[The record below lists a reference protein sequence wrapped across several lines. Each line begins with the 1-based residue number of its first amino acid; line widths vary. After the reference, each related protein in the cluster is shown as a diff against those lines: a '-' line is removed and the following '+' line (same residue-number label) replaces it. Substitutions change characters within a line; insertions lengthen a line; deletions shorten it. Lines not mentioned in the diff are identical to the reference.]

1 MRNQWKNRVILHFF
15 SEELR
20 NVCIFASNKAMEIK
34 FDKEY
39 LEELYNDGKA
49 KNKKY
54 RFQPQV
60 VKKYQ
65 KRIDTLAAVTR
76 IEELFTLNSLNF
88 EALESSDHYSIRIDS
103 QYRLE
108 FQVNDSD
115 SEPTITIC
123 LIMDITNHYQ

>member
-1 MRNQWKNRVILHFF
+1 
-15 SEELR
+15 
-20 NVCIFASNKAMEIK
+20 MEIK

-39 LEELYNDGKA
+39 LKELYLDGKT

-65 KRIDTLAAVTR
+65 KRIDTLAGVTR

-88 EALESSDHYSIRIDS
+88 ETLESSGNYSIRIDYH
-103 QYRLE
+103 YRLE
-108 FQVNDSD
+108 FQVSNPET
-115 SEPTITIC
+115 EPIITIC
-123 LIMDITNHYQ
+123 LIMDITNHYE

>member
-1 MRNQWKNRVILHFF
+1 
-15 SEELR
+15 
-20 NVCIFASNKAMEIK
+20 MEIR

-39 LEELYNDGKA
+39 LEELYLNGKT

-65 KRIDTLAAVTR
+65 KRIDTLAGVTR

-88 EALESSDHYSIRIDS
+88 EALESSGNYSIRIDYH
-103 QYRLE
+103 YRLE
-108 FQVNDSD
+108 FQVSNSE
-115 SEPTITIC
+115 SEPIITIC
-123 LIMDITNHYQ
+123 LIMDITNHYE

>member
-1 MRNQWKNRVILHFF
+1 MVIYKIKVIKFAE
-15 SEELR
+15 SEDLD
-20 NVCIFASNKAMEIK
+20 NFCTFASDITMEIR

-39 LEELYNDGKA
+39 LEELYNNGRT

-65 KRIDTLAAVTR
+65 KRIDTLAGITR

-88 EALESSDHYSIRIDS
+88 EALESSGNYSIRIDYH
-103 QYRLE
+103 YRLE
-108 FQVNDSD
+108 FQVSNSD
-115 SEPTITIC
+115 TEPIITIC
-123 LIMDITNHYQ
+123 LIMDITNHYE

>member
-1 MRNQWKNRVILHFF
+1 
-15 SEELR
+15 
-20 NVCIFASNKAMEIK
+20 MEIK

-65 KRIDTLAAVTR
+65 KRIDTLAGVTR
-76 IEELFTLNSLNF
+76 IEELFTLNSLNL
-88 EALESSDHYSIRIDS
+88 EALESSDNYSIRIDS

>member
-1 MRNQWKNRVILHFF
+1 
-15 SEELR
+15 
-20 NVCIFASNKAMEIK
+20 MEIK

-65 KRIDTLAAVTR
+65 KRIDTLAGVTR

-88 EALESSDHYSIRIDS
+88 EALESSENYPIRIDS

>member
-1 MRNQWKNRVILHFF
+1 MIHFF
-15 SEELR
+15 SEDLDSF
-20 NVCIFASNKAMEIK
+20 CTFASETAMEIR

-39 LEELYNDGKA
+39 LEELYNNGRT

-65 KRIDTLAAVTR
+65 KRIDTLAGITR

-88 EALESSDHYSIRIDS
+88 EALESSGNYSIRIDYH
-103 QYRLE
+103 YRLE
-108 FQVNDSD
+108 FQVSN
-115 SEPTITIC
+115 SETEPIITIC
-123 LIMDITNHYQ
+123 LIMDITNHYE

>member
-1 MRNQWKNRVILHFF
+1 
-15 SEELR
+15 
-20 NVCIFASNKAMEIK
+20 MEIK

-65 KRIDTLAAVTR
+65 KRIDTLAGVTR

-88 EALESSDHYSIRIDS
+88 EALESSENYSIRIDS

>member
-1 MRNQWKNRVILHFF
+1 MIHFF
-15 SEELR
+15 SEDLDSF
-20 NVCIFASNKAMEIK
+20 CTFASETAMEIR

-39 LEELYNDGKA
+39 LEELYNNGRT

-65 KRIDTLAAVTR
+65 KRIDTLAGITR

-88 EALESSDHYSIRIDS
+88 EALESSGNYSIRIDYH
-103 QYRLE
+103 YRLE
-108 FQVNDSD
+108 FQVTN
-115 SEPTITIC
+115 SETEPIITIC
-123 LIMDITNHYQ
+123 LIMDITNHYE

>member
-1 MRNQWKNRVILHFF
+1 
-15 SEELR
+15 
-20 NVCIFASNKAMEIK
+20 MEIK

-65 KRIDTLAAVTR
+65 KRIDTLAGVTR
-76 IEELFTLNSLNF
+76 IEELFTLNSLNL
-88 EALESSDHYSIRIDS
+88 EALESSDNYSIRIDS

-115 SEPTITIC
+115 NEPTITIC

>member
-1 MRNQWKNRVILHFF
+1 
-15 SEELR
+15 
-20 NVCIFASNKAMEIK
+20 MEIR

-39 LEELYNDGKA
+39 LEELYNNGQT

-65 KRIDTLAAVTR
+65 KRIDTLAGITR

-88 EALESSDHYSIRIDS
+88 EALESSGNYSIRIDYL
-103 QYRLE
+103 YRLE
-108 FQVNDSD
+108 FQVSN
-115 SEPTITIC
+115 SETEPIITIC
-123 LIMDITNHYQ
+123 LIMDITNHYE